1 MISVAGDGYLEL
13 HYTILSTLWTFEI
26 LHNERLNKITF
37 PTLDTLSG
45 YEAASLLPFIAKL
58 LEGMVSALSPHP
70 YFLLVP
76 LTVQSGIH
84 PCSFSTPAQDNI
96 PRTSTVRNYFS
107 ALNSLDTV
115 GYILPS
121 NSLQTRIDPLEILVA
136 TQTGFKLNGE
146 FLAHLPEN
154 SRNNS
159 GLKHSLIQ
167 GLRLHWGPGLSL
179 NI

>member
-1 MISVAGDGYLEL
+1 M
-13 HYTILSTLWTFEI
+13 
-26 LHNERLNKITF
+26 HNERLNKITF

-121 NSLQTRIDPLEILVA
+121 NSLQTRI
-136 TQTGFKLNGE
+136 TGV
-146 FLAHLPEN
+146 
-154 SRNNS
+154 RQ
-159 GLKHSLIQ
+159 Q
-167 GLRLHWGPGLSL
+167 GLTSRPATSWQGLAGESL
-179 NI
+179 SFSISPSLK